1 MRNETMRTSE
11 IFEPTL
17 CDVFE
22 LHGKWR
28 AERSAIVF
36 GQQRLSWGELSAR
49 INQVANGL
57 NGFGV
62 GIGHKVAALIDNRF
76 ETSEAVLGVLR
87 SGAAIAP
94 INITIS
100 DDAIRTQLLDCEPSV
115 IIASPAEALRIDGL
129 GGLSALRKCP
139 RLIAGGEAPGWIG
152 FSQWRDAQPD
162 TAPSVRPAPE
172 DLCTIIYSS
181 GTTGVP
187 KGIAH
192 SHRGRVS
199 YAVLGAQALRMHE
212 DGVTVCS
219 LGFYSNATW
228 VSLLSALAVGGT
240 VVVEP
245 VFKPETFL
253 HSVQQHRATHLF
265 LVPLQYRMLLECP
278 TRDSFDVSSLQVLC
292 AAGSVMTG
300 ELKQR
305 ISQWIQC
312 AFVEAYG
319 LTEGFVTI
327 LSDRDGRRKPSSVGR
342 PLPGSDMKIVRDD
355 GTEAACGECGEI
367 VGLAPFVMNGYYKR
381 PVETAEVFWA
391 DERGRRWL
399 RTGDV
404 GYVDEEGFLYLRD
417 RKKDMIVSG
426 GQNIFPIDIET
437 VAARH
442 PDVAQVAVIGVGH
455 EKWGETPL
463 AVIVPRTG
471 TRPRALELAA
481 WINERVGKRQR
492 VSGVVFRQSLPLN
505 ALGKVLKRELRA
517 EFGGARGQQADL
529 SENIRS

>member
-1 MRNETMRTSE
+1 
-11 IFEPTL
+11 
-17 CDVFE
+17 
-22 LHGKWR
+22 
-28 AERSAIVF
+28 
-36 GQQRLSWGELSAR
+36 AR

-57 NGFGV
+57 HGFGV
-62 GIGHKVAALIDNRF
+62 GSGHKVAALIDNRF
-76 ETSEAVLGVLR
+76 ETAEAVLGVMR

-100 DDAIRTQLLDCEPSV
+100 DDAIRTQLLDCEPSL

-129 GGLSALRKCP
+129 GGLSALQHCP
-139 RLIAGGEAPGWIG
+139 RVVVGGEAPGWIE
-152 FSQWRDAQPD
+152 FTQWREAQPS
-162 TAPSVRPAPE
+162 TAPSARPAPE

-181 GTTGVP
+181 GTTGIP
-187 KGIAH
+187 KGISH
-192 SHRGRVS
+192 SHRGRVG
-199 YAVLGAQALRMHE
+199 YAVYGAQALRMHE
-212 DGVTVCS
+212 DGVTVCT

-228 VSLLSALAVGGT
+228 VSLLSALAIGSTAVI
-240 VVVEP
+240 EAA
-245 VFKPETFL
+245 FKPEMFL
-253 HSVQQHRATHLF
+253 NSVQQHRATHVF

-278 TRDSFDVSSLQVLC
+278 SRDSFDVSSLQALC
-292 AAGSVMTG
+292 AAGAVMSG
-300 ELKQR
+300 ELKER
-305 ISQWIQC
+305 LSQWVHC

-342 PLPGSDMKIVRDD
+342 PLPGSDMKIVRED
-355 GTEAACGECGEI
+355 GSEAACGECGEI
-367 VGLAPFVMNGYYKR
+367 VGLSAFVMDGYYKR
-381 PVETAEVFWA
+381 PVETAEAFLV

-426 GQNIFPIDIET
+426 GQNVFPIDIEM
-437 VAARH
+437 VAAQH
-442 PDVAQVAVIGVGH
+442 PDVAQVAVIGVEH

-463 AVIVPRTG
+463 AVIVPRAG
-471 TRPRALELAA
+471 KRPQAQELAA

-505 ALGKVLKRELRA
+505 ALGKVLKRQLRA
-517 EFGGARGQQADL
+517 ELAGTASRRAESSETFGVEQ
-529 SENIRS
+529 